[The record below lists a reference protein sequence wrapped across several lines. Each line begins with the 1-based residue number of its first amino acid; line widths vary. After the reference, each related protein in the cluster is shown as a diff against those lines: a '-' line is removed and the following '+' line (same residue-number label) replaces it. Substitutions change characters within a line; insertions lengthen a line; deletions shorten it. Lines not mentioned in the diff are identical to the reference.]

1 MGILGI
7 GVDVV
12 HLPRI
17 AAVIKRRTAQKLASR
32 ILSTYE
38 LEDWQK
44 VVSKADSSQQTRF
57 LAVR

>member
-1 MGILGI
+1 MAIIGI

-17 AAVIKRRTAQKLASR
+17 CSLIRRRTAQRLANR
-32 ILSTYE
+32 ILSVEE
-38 LEDWQK
+38 LFQWRQVAGDDI
-44 VVSKADSSQQTRF
+44 VSQTRF